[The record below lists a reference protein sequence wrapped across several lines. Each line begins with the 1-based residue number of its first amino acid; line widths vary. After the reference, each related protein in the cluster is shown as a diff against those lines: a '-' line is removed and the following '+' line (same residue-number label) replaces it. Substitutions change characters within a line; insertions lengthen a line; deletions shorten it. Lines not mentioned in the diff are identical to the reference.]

1 MGPVR
6 IMLTGTSGEVFSIN
20 FDVAANQI
28 SCGPGSVCPGDG
40 HDPNAPNGAF
50 NRASPIP
57 GALYFTETGHNISNG
72 FKDYWTKNGGLA
84 IFGYPLSE
92 EFSEVSPTDG
102 RTYTV
107 QYFQRNRFEYHP
119 EKQPP
124 YQVLLGLLGSEATT
138 GKVEFPPVDPIGPTA
153 NAVYFSETGHTL
165 KNQFLAY
172 WKANGGL
179 AIFGYPISE
188 AFQDGPYYVQ
198 YFQRNRFEL
207 HPENYGTPYE
217 VLLGLLGTDLA
228 RNRGYIP

>member
-1 MGPVR
+1 
-6 IMLTGTSGEVFSIN
+6 
-20 FDVAANQI
+20 
-28 SCGPGSVCPGDG
+28 
-40 HDPNAPNGAF
+40 
-50 NRASPIP
+50 
-57 GALYFTETGHNISNG
+57 
-72 FKDYWTKNGGLA
+72 
-84 IFGYPLSE
+84 
-92 EFSEVSPTDG
+92 
-102 RTYTV
+102 
-107 QYFQRNRFEYHP
+107 
-119 EKQPP
+119 
-124 YQVLLGLLGSEATT
+124 LLGLLGSEATT
-138 GKVEFPPVDPIGPTA
+138 GKVEFPPVDPIPPTA

-228 RNRGYIP
+228 QNRGYIP